1 MLSNY
6 GLSLPLINVHW
17 YLEGFVKIYSRFLQL
32 LSRISECPSVLLSN
46 FFNISALWS
55 SLPFPAYPCF
65 CYWCLFFLPISSSL
79 FPSLHLFHSFIL
91 IFLSFLSISLP
102 PAPFS
107 SWMSF
112 IVLSLF
118 FYFVFSHFPIKSYLW
133 ELLREWEMNVKNWK
147 AVNLTYKIVILI
159 NWLHCIILEQSMGGR
174 IACELCM

>member
-6 GLSLPLINVHW
+6 GLSLPLINVQW

-79 FPSLHLFHSFIL
+79 FPSLLLFHSFIL

-107 SWMSF
+107 SLVSHPHH
-112 IVLSLF
+112 
-118 FYFVFSHFPIKSYLW
+118 YFTDH
-133 ELLREWEMNVKNWK
+133 LLKQTK
-147 AVNLTYKIVILI
+147 
-159 NWLHCIILEQSMGGR
+159 
-174 IACELCM
+174 CELTKSHNKYLLHKFLHDWHILNTCL